1 MTLTIINHFT
11 HNKTFSV
18 YGKPNGT
25 SIILEEAGY
34 HLNPRVHSNLP
45 PFFISDSRSD
55 GSAEQPSSAQTS
67 EVISTSRR
75 EHKDDFGVKGPSDN
89 FEEGE

>member
-1 MTLTIINHFT
+1 MTLTIIDECT

-18 YGKPNGT
+18 YGKPNGALK
-25 SIILEEAGY
+25 ILEEAGY
-34 HLNPRVHSNLP
+34 VLNPQVHAYLP

-75 EHKDDFGVKGPSDN
+75 EHKDDFGVKEPSDT
-89 FEEGE
+89 FREAD